1 MSRKKPNKFI
11 IAAAVLAGI
20 LLIILAAFRWQTN
33 CAKTEV
39 LSYTAS
45 DGTHKLI
52 IYMIGDPDWPFGSTH
67 CRFDL
72 YEGNKRIVKYS
83 FNIADDG
90 ANARDDNFT
99 ITEDSGGIT
108 VAVYG
113 SEQGTETYILNYD
126 GTVEFVINAH

>member
-11 IAAAVLAGI
+11 IAAAVFAGI
-20 LLIILAAFRWQTN
+20 LLILMATFVWQTN
-33 CAKTEV
+33 YAKTEI
-39 LSYTAS
+39 LTHPAS

-52 IYMIGDPDWPFGSTH
+52 IYMIGNPDWPFGSTH

-72 YEGNKRIVKYS
+72 FEGNKRIIKYS

-90 ANARDDNFT
+90 ANADDDNFK
-99 ITEDSGGIT
+99 ITEGSGGIT

-126 GTVEFVINAH
+126 GTVTK